1 MRLSTAMLFD
11 FKVSTLSRTAGTTK
25 DCLDIV
31 LCSDTM
37 ARYNGK
43 GNRIWHLIFMLLFDR
58 SLEGFLTLFH
68 EISHFITLLMHMA
81 KCQLGFHFS

>member
-37 ARYNGK
+37 AKETEYG
-43 GNRIWHLIFMLLFDR
+43 I
-58 SLEGFLTLFH
+58 
-68 EISHFITLLMHMA
+68 
-81 KCQLGFHFS
+81 